1 MPNWCSNSL
10 HFEGNPQRIAEVA
23 EQILIK
29 TDDGY
34 QFSFQHIV
42 PMPEELILPEVP
54 DSYMQLT
61 WLQIAQQP
69 EKKLINLEQEMLEQ
83 SDKSSWSVQYRL
95 PDELFSELKQ
105 YFSEKFD
112 WNNLTVGEVFTH
124 FEDNAEVAS
133 RFRYDQQFA
142 KRIAENI
149 RQYGHQDWYDWR
161 LANWGCKWDVD
172 PDCTFVTVE
181 ESDIWISC
189 DTAWG
194 PPDRLYKEIA
204 KRFPDLVFEAKYLEE
219 GMWFAGSYEGHEG
232 VLFDYPCEE
241 DEVRAFAIEHFGC
254 EYDEDED
261 SE

>member
-10 HFEGNPQRIAEVA
+10 HFEGNPERIAEVA

-83 SDKSSWSVQYRL
+83 RDKSSWSVRYRL

-112 WNNLTVGEVFTH
+112 WDNLTVGEVFTH

-149 RQYGHQDWYDWR
+149 RQYGHKDWYDWR
-161 LANWGCKWDVD
+161 MANWGCKWDVD
-172 PDCTFVTVE
+172 PDCTFVTVGK
-181 ESDIWISC
+181 SDILTLSLKPNTWRRECGLRDLMKVMKARYSSILAKKMKCEPSRLSISVVS
-189 DTAWG
+189 TTRMKI
-194 PPDRLYKEIA
+194 PN
-204 KRFPDLVFEAKYLEE
+204 
-219 GMWFAGSYEGHEG
+219 SYHN
-232 VLFDYPCEE
+232 L
-241 DEVRAFAIEHFGC
+241 
-254 EYDEDED
+254 
-261 SE
+261 

>member
-10 HFEGNPQRIAEVA
+10 HFEGNPERIAEVA

-83 SDKSSWSVQYRL
+83 SDKSSWSVRYRL

-112 WNNLTVGEVFTH
+112 WDNLTVGEVFIH

-133 RFRYDQQFA
+133 RFRYNQQFA

-161 LANWGCKWDVD
+161 MANWGCKWDVD
-172 PDCTFVTVE
+172 PDCTFVTVGK
-181 ESDIWISC
+181 SDIWISC

-194 PPDRLYKEIA
+194 PPDRLYEEIA

-232 VLFDYPCEE
+232 ALFDYPCTD
-241 DEVRAFAIEHFGC
+241 DEVRDFAIEHFGC
-254 EYDEDED
+254 EYDDD
-261 SE
+261 D

>member
-10 HFEGNPQRIAEVA
+10 HFEGNPERIAEVA

-83 SDKSSWSVQYRL
+83 SDKSFWSVRYRL

-112 WNNLTVGEVFTH
+112 WDNLTVGEVFTH

-142 KRIAENI
+142 KRIAETSANTVI
-149 RQYGHQDWYDWR
+149 RIGMTGEW
-161 LANWGCKWDVD
+161 LTGAANG
-172 PDCTFVTVE
+172 T
-181 ESDIWISC
+181 
-189 DTAWG
+189 
-194 PPDRLYKEIA
+194 
-204 KRFPDLVFEAKYLEE
+204 
-219 GMWFAGSYEGHEG
+219 
-232 VLFDYPCEE
+232 
-241 DEVRAFAIEHFGC
+241 
-254 EYDEDED
+254 
-261 SE
+261 